1 MSCVVLVRDDSRLG
15 AYPADKADKVDRLS
29 VPRSFPQSL
38 SLTSSSSSLLLS
50 PSRTPSFRRS
60 VNLPRRQTERPTRR
74 STISA
79 VLALG
84 RRASLSRFLSEQ
96 REMRATV
103 RMAIIIACF
112 CGMWVGFFVLYV
124 VSGWCP
130 STTCPLPCSSVYHR
144 ELRSLYPV
152 LWSCRGHLAGHSI
165 RSLDHVSSVPTT
177 CPVPRSPYTRH
188 CSRPTC
194 SMVTVFC
201 LSVLPEWV
209 PKFPGFK
216 SH

>member
-1 MSCVVLVRDDSRLG
+1 MCCTAARDENRLG
-15 AYPADKADKVDRLS
+15 VQPADKADKVDRLT
-29 VPRSFPQSL
+29 VPQSFPQSL

-60 VNLPRRQTERPTRR
+60 VNIPRRHADRPTRR

-130 STTCPLPCSSVYHR
+130 
-144 ELRSLYPV
+144 
-152 LWSCRGHLAGHSI
+152 A
-165 RSLDHVSSVPTT
+165 TT
-177 CPVPRSPYTRH
+177 CPVPRSSI
-188 CSRPTC
+188 SRPSATTEC
-194 SMVTVFC
+194 FPDST
-201 LSVLPEWV
+201 LSKRGPVILPSLC
-209 PKFPGFK
+209 G
-216 SH
+216 H